1 MRIRSVP
8 LLVVASLMA
17 LALPVAAAPPETI
30 TTTEQNVVATFPDVV
45 PSCEGGGPLYEIT
58 TTSNDIEHVTLFD
71 DGRTHAT
78 FTSAGTF
85 VAVPLTDPSLPD
97 ASGHFAVWGGFND
110 NGGAVNGTF
119 TFNVHGTFEDGSKF
133 KNHVTEHFNVTPNG
147 AEFFFTHCHD

>member
-30 TTTEQNVVATFPDVV
+30 TTTEQNVVATFEDVF
-45 PSCEGGGPLYEIT
+45 PSCEGGPPYEIT

-71 DGRTHAT
+71 GGRIHST

-119 TFNVHGTFEDGSKF
+119 TFNVHGTFDDGSKF

>member
-30 TTTEQNVVATFPDVV
+30 TTTEQNVVATFEDVF
-45 PSCEGGGPLYEIT
+45 PSCEGGPPYEIT

>member
-8 LLVVASLMA
+8 LLVVASMMA

-30 TTTEQNVVATFPDVV
+30 TTTEQNVVATFEDVF
-45 PSCEGGGPLYEIT
+45 PSCEGGPPYEIT
-58 TTSNDIEHVTLFD
+58 TTSNDIEHETLFD
-71 DGRTHAT
+71 DGRTHST

-97 ASGHFAVWGGFND
+97 ATGHFTVWGGFND

-119 TFNVHGTFEDGSKF
+119 TFNVHGTFDDGSKF

>member
-1 MRIRSVP
+1 
-8 LLVVASLMA
+8 
-17 LALPVAAAPPETI
+17 
-30 TTTEQNVVATFPDVV
+30 VVATFEDVF
-45 PSCEGGGPLYEIT
+45 PSCEGGPPYEIT
-58 TTSNDIEHVTLFD
+58 TTSNDIEHETLFD
-71 DGRTHAT
+71 DGRTHST

-97 ASGHFAVWGGFND
+97 VSGHFAIWGGFND

-119 TFNVHGTFEDGSKF
+119 TFNVHGTFDDGSKF